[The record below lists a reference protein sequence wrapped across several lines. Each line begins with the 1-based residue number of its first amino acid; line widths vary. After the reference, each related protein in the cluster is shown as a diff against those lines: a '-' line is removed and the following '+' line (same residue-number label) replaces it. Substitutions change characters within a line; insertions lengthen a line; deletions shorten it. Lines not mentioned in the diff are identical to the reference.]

1 MLDGNLLNTALL
13 AFAGGIYGTCLGALW
28 SFCLCGLL
36 TLLGCAVVL
45 GGGSDFLLLQVGLG
59 PLFGPQG
66 GGFVA
71 GVVAASYAAGVKKNH
86 PGGSGRDI
94 LSPLVGT
101 SWDVLLVGGLAALV
115 CVLLAQAIPQIPILR
130 RSDSLALAIVLVSFA
145 SRAAFQRE
153 GPLGSTASIKKHGL
167 LGTDNY
173 SLSWIGW
180 MSPPGHLFLVGLG
193 IGGLAGGVAMFS
205 QQALRPMTEAGII
218 SAAGA
223 GTVPVIFCWGLSAV
237 ALTALQLGQGTVLK
251 VPVTHGMAV
260 LGAAAFLNTG
270 SLPAAMLGG
279 VFAAFLQELLARLFI
294 NHGSDHL
301 DPPALVIAAGIFLY
315 SFVPWSLFP

>member
-1 MLDGNLLNTALL
+1 MLDGGMLNTAVL
-13 AFAGGIYGTCLGALW
+13 AFAGGIYGSCLGALW

-66 GGFVA
+66 GGFAA
-71 GVVAASYAAGVKKNH
+71 GVVAASYAAAVKKNH
-86 PGGSGRDI
+86 PGGSARDI

-101 SWDVLLVGGLAALV
+101 SWDVLLAGGLGAVV
-115 CVLLAQAIPQIPILR
+115 CVFLAQAIPHIPLLR
-130 RSDSLALAIVLVSFA
+130 RSDALALAIVIVSFA
-145 SRAAFQRE
+145 SRAAFHRE
-153 GPLGSTASIKKHGL
+153 SPLGNPKSIKRHGL

-173 SLSWIGW
+173 NLSWIGW
-180 MSPPGHLFLVGLG
+180 MSPPARLLMVGIG

-205 QQALRPMTEAGII
+205 RQALQPLAEAGII
-218 SAAGA
+218 SPAGA

-237 ALTALQLGQGTVLK
+237 ALTALQLGQGAVLK
-251 VPVTHGMAV
+251 VPVTHGIAI

-270 SLPAAMLGG
+270 SLPAAILGG
-279 VFAAFLQELLARLFI
+279 IFGAFLQELLARLFT
-294 NHGSDHL
+294 NHGSNHL
-301 DPPALVIAAGIFLY
+301 DPPAMTIAAGIFLY

>member
-1 MLDGNLLNTALL
+1 MLDGNMLNTALL
-13 AFAGGIYGTCLGALW
+13 AFAGGIYGSCLGALW

-71 GVVAASYAAGVKKNH
+71 GVVAASYAAGIKKNH

-101 SWDVLLVGGLAALV
+101 SWDVLLAGGLASLV
-115 CVLLAQAIPQIPILR
+115 CVLLAQAIPHIPVLR

-145 SRAAFQRE
+145 SRAVFQRE
-153 GPLGSTASIKKHGL
+153 GPLGNAASIRRHGL

-173 SLSWIGW
+173 ALSWNGW
-180 MSPPGHLFLVGLG
+180 MSPPGRLLLVGIG

-205 QQALRPMTEAGII
+205 RQALQPMVEAGLI
-218 SAAGA
+218 STAGA

-270 SLPAAMLGG
+270 SLPVAVLGG
-279 VFAAFLQELLARLFI
+279 VFAAFLQELLAPF
-294 NHGSDHL
+294 SSTT
-301 DPPALVIAAGIFLY
+301 AAIIWTLR
-315 SFVPWSLFP
+315 P